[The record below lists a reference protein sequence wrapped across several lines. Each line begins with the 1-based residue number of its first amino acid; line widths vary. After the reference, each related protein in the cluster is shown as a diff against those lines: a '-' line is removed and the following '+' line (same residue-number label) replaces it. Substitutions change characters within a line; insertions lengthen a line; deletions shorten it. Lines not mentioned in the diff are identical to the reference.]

1 MATSV
6 CPTVP
11 VSPTASAQ
19 ASGTGAL
26 FAADARVLGIDI
38 GGTHIRMGLVG
49 AAPDYELE
57 HFEIRKSQEVL
68 GSNNC
73 TPEQKESLDHLTD
86 GTASEP
92 AGSPIERLASVVT
105 DFCAR
110 NNCKIKAVA
119 IGFPSTIDA
128 RREVVVSTPNIKPLQ
143 NLPVV
148 SELGARLGLPVFI
161 NRDVNFIL
169 LSDLEDLKL
178 DHTPESVCGFYIGTG
193 LGNTIMIN
201 GRLLVG
207 ARGCAAELGHI
218 HVIGL
223 DKPCGCGGT
232 GCIELLAGGLALPG
246 IKEQYFPDSYIGD
259 LFKLHGDS
267 EPLHRYIEHL
277 AAAVSTEMV
286 LIDPEL
292 CILGGGVIQM
302 PGFPREY
309 FEQCLY
315 RYARRPCPPGSLKLL
330 YVKESQSAGVRG
342 GGIYASRRLADPSF
356 L

>member
-6 CPTVP
+6 CPT
-11 VSPTASAQ
+11 ASAQ
-19 ASGTGAL
+19 ACGSGVL
-26 FAADARVLGIDI
+26 FATDAKVLGIDI

-49 AAPDYELE
+49 SAPDYELE

-68 GSNNC
+68 GSDDC
-73 TPEQKESLDHLTD
+73 TQEKQEGTD
-86 GTASEP
+86 CP
-92 AGSPIERLASVVT
+92 AGGPIERLAAVVA

-143 NLPVV
+143 NLQMV

-178 DHTPESVCGFYIGTG
+178 DHTPDSVCGFYIGTG

-223 DKPCGCGGT
+223 DQPCGCGGT

-246 IKEQYFPDSYIGD
+246 IKEQYFPDTYIGD

-267 EPLHRYIEHL
+267 EPLCQYVEHL

-292 CILGGGVIQM
+292 CIFGGGVIQM

-342 GGIYASRRLADPSF
+342 GGIYASRRLADPFF